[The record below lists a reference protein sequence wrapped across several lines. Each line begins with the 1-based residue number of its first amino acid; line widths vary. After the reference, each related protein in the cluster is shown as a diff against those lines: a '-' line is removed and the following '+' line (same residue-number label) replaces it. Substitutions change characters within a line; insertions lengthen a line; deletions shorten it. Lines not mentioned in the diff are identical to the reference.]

1 MPVKTGTWASLLL
14 VEDHPDNQELDRI
27 PLERRSYRVTLS
39 VNGQPGV
46 EPYAGTDFDLILL
59 DMQMAVMDGIEITQ
73 NIRQLE

>member
-27 PLERRSYRVTLS
+27 PL
-39 VNGQPGV
+39 
-46 EPYAGTDFDLILL
+46 

>member
-39 VNGQPGV
+39 VN
-46 EPYAGTDFDLILL
+46 
-59 DMQMAVMDGIEITQ
+59 
-73 NIRQLE
+73 